1 MITVPARPWTQ
12 GVQELVIPTITAVR
26 RTLSIRFGR
35 LRIREHE
42 VTSVAADRVE
52 EAVRRPRP
60 ARRQERTSSS
70 AIS

>member
-1 MITVPARPWTQ
+1 
-12 GVQELVIPTITAVR
+12 VIPTITAVR